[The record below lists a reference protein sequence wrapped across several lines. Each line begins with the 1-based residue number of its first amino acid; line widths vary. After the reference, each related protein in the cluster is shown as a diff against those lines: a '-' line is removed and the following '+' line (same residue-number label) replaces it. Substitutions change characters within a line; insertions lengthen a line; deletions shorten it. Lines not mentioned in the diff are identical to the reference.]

1 MSDLRPWQSS
11 RACQGRFPS
20 RERVEEQNM
29 LDRNASRGT
38 RWDEITLIGVA
49 LVVLSSLMLA

>member
-1 MSDLRPWQSS
+1 
-11 RACQGRFPS
+11 
-20 RERVEEQNM
+20 V

-49 LVVLSSLMLA
+49 VVILTSLVLA

>member
-1 MSDLRPWQSS
+1 
-11 RACQGRFPS
+11 
-20 RERVEEQNM
+20 M

-49 LVVLSSLMLA
+49 IVILTSLVLV

>member
-1 MSDLRPWQSS
+1 
-11 RACQGRFPS
+11 
-20 RERVEEQNM
+20 M

>member
-1 MSDLRPWQSS
+1 
-11 RACQGRFPS
+11 
-20 RERVEEQNM
+20 M

-49 LVVLSSLMLA
+49 VVILTSLVLA

>member
-1 MSDLRPWQSS
+1 
-11 RACQGRFPS
+11 
-20 RERVEEQNM
+20 M

-49 LVVLSSLMLA
+49 IVILTSLVLA